1 MWASS
6 LHRRYL
12 LDNAGDRTPPQQ
24 EPAGPRGPES
34 IRTDAWANLANALV
48 ALQATAA
55 RSTATPVTKK
65 GFDAFPIT
73 TQQMILF
80 ASERA
85 AGGGARA
92 APVDIYTE
100 ILGLGLTNAAYIA
113 ALMQHLHH
121 HLKARLGL
129 DVWLPAGFCLV
140 VRMASFIASTNDQ
153 PEAFSLFSCGPQPFK
168 KRPTAGITDKSESAD
183 DLMRMQ
189 LKVVDS
195 TTGLSDKDIKKLTII
210 RHVAPRDFREL
221 AGLFESMAGV
231 TELVFGQALP
241 ITMMLTSWVHF
252 LTRTGG
258 MTMANLRRLA
268 YVDVTTPIR
277 LGWFVERRIQQY
289 MTACASNDHID
300 RVSVLL
306 FDFQVERQQL
316 EDGVLVHPL
325 CPYNFDFQ
333 VERQQLEDG
342 VLVHPL
348 CPYEEQLELFTC
360 FAAAI
365 REDDPRQI
373 PEDLMNLALDAR
385 QAPFVPPSTA

>member
-34 IRTDAWANLANALV
+34 IGTDAWANLANALV

-168 KRPTAGITDKSESAD
+168 KRPTAGITDESESAD

-258 MTMANLRRLA
+258 MTVANLRRLA

-325 CPYNFDFQ
+325 CPY
-333 VERQQLEDG
+333 
-342 VLVHPL
+342 
-348 CPYEEQLELFTC
+348 EEQLELFTC

-365 REDDPRQI
+365 REG
-373 PEDLMNLALDAR
+373 
-385 QAPFVPPSTA
+385 